1 MLKNLDATSL
11 NNIDMISRSN
21 SIKRSY
27 KDDIFENNDS
37 EKPKI
42 NFKSKTILKIFIST
56 LIVFICLLCKLTFK
70 EAALNNSNVIK
81 VVNEYNKDWSKE
93 YILEKVEMFSDK
105 IYGAAKYVLPDS
117 IKNTITQKY
126 NDVIK
131 PQYLA
136 FNLHDA
142 INSYIKGEN
151 SESSEN
157 LENVENIETQQVNSK
172 DVVVEEN
179 NSNVEEEN
187 KENGVG
193 GAEPIETE
201 ETISAI
207 SSMNTDV
214 ETIRSKN
221 ISIVSPTNGTIT
233 SIYGARDEIF
243 EGVNSYH
250 TGTDIAN
257 KKGTNI
263 TSATTGKVKSVV
275 YNNKY
280 YGNYVEVETD
290 GVIFKYAHM
299 DSISVGEGSDIKQ
312 GDLVG
317 YMGSTGMSTGPH
329 LHFEIKI
336 DSRTV
341 DPQEL
346 VSL

>member
-1 MLKNLDATSL
+1 MLK
-11 NNIDMISRSN
+11 
-21 SIKRSY
+21 
-27 KDDIFENNDS
+27 
-37 EKPKI
+37 
-42 NFKSKTILKIFIST
+42 
-56 LIVFICLLCKLTFK
+56 
-70 EAALNNSNVIK
+70 
-81 VVNEYNKDWSKE
+81 
-93 YILEKVEMFSDK
+93 
-105 IYGAAKYVLPDS
+105 
-117 IKNTITQKY
+117 
-126 NDVIK
+126 
-131 PQYLA
+131 
-136 FNLHDA
+136 
-142 INSYIKGEN
+142 
-151 SESSEN
+151 N